1 MSKKLSI
8 NLGIALLRIF
18 ASAMMMVHGFSK
30 LQKLINGDFQFANP
44 IGIGEAP
51 SLFLATIGEFICPI
65 FIIIGFKTRWAAAI
79 TAITMGVAAFIQH
92 SADPFSKKELALVYL
107 TIFLAIALIGP
118 GKYSVEKSSL

>member
-1 MSKKLSI
+1 MSKKLRI

-44 IGIGEAP
+44 IGIGETP
-51 SLFLATIGEFICPI
+51 SLFLAAIGEFICPI

-79 TAITMGVAAFIQH
+79 TAVTMGVAGFFYHAP
-92 SADPFSKKELALVYL
+92 DPFSKKELSLVYF
-107 TIFLAIALIGP
+107 TIFLAVALIGP
-118 GKYSVEKSSL
+118 GKFSIDKSTL